1 MRTEEFNHIIL
12 PMRSDLKAYALRLTE
27 SDDNAEDL
35 VQEVMLRLWDMRQN
49 IKAEDNLKA
58 LAITIMRNKFYDQC
72 RHEERNFTTDRV
84 MKVPIEDRRAEQRD
98 EVNLIKQI
106 VAQLPPL
113 QQQIFRMKEI
123 EGYTADEIMQITGC
137 TADNLRKNLSRAR
150 LKIRET
156 YMNIVKQ
163 NRTNKEGGKN
173 MNDEIKKIDEFKGIN
188 EITNTNEFKTIQ
200 DLLDK
205 YMDGATSNEEEAT
218 LRKYFEKHGN
228 DIPEEWESYRAL
240 FSYIGFEQMNLSQIL
255 KEEEKEID
263 KKEAPRSRWLKYFG
277 TSVAAAAIIAFLIV
291 GIQKIAQP
299 QPECYAV
306 INGKV
311 YTDQE
316 FVHHEALNALE
327 DVSADSEDP
336 FSALDMMKQ

>member
-12 PMRSDLKAYALRLTE
+12 PMRSNLKAYALRLTE

-72 RHEERNFTTDRV
+72 RHEERNFTTDKV
-84 MKVPIEDRRAEQRD
+84 MEVPIEDRRAEQRD
-98 EVNLIKQI
+98 EVNLIRQI
-106 VAQLPPL
+106 VAWLPPL

-163 NRTNKEGGKN
+163 NK
-173 MNDEIKKIDEFKGIN
+173 IKK
-188 EITNTNEFKTIQ
+188 
-200 DLLDK
+200 
-205 YMDGATSNEEEAT
+205 
-218 LRKYFEKHGN
+218 
-228 DIPEEWESYRAL
+228 
-240 FSYIGFEQMNLSQIL
+240 
-255 KEEEKEID
+255 EEK
-263 KKEAPRSRWLKYFG
+263 L
-277 TSVAAAAIIAFLIV
+277 
-291 GIQKIAQP
+291 
-299 QPECYAV
+299 
-306 INGKV
+306 
-311 YTDQE
+311 
-316 FVHHEALNALE
+316 
-327 DVSADSEDP
+327 
-336 FSALDMMKQ
+336 

>member
-1 MRTEEFNHIIL
+1 MRTEEFKHIIL
-12 PMRSDLKAYALRLTE
+12 PMRSNLKAYALRLTE

-72 RHEERNFTTDRV
+72 RHEERNFTTDKV
-84 MKVPIEDRRAEQRD
+84 MEVPIEDRRD
-98 EVNLIKQI
+98 EVNLIRQI

-163 NRTNKEGGKN
+163 NK
-173 MNDEIKKIDEFKGIN
+173 IKK
-188 EITNTNEFKTIQ
+188 
-200 DLLDK
+200 
-205 YMDGATSNEEEAT
+205 
-218 LRKYFEKHGN
+218 
-228 DIPEEWESYRAL
+228 
-240 FSYIGFEQMNLSQIL
+240 
-255 KEEEKEID
+255 EEK
-263 KKEAPRSRWLKYFG
+263 L
-277 TSVAAAAIIAFLIV
+277 
-291 GIQKIAQP
+291 
-299 QPECYAV
+299 
-306 INGKV
+306 
-311 YTDQE
+311 
-316 FVHHEALNALE
+316 
-327 DVSADSEDP
+327 
-336 FSALDMMKQ
+336 

>member
-49 IKAEDNLKA
+49 IQAEDNLKA

-72 RHEERNFTTDRV
+72 RHEERNYTTDKV
-84 MKVPIEDRRAEQRD
+84 MEVPIEDRRAEQRD
-98 EVNLIKQI
+98 EVNLIKLI

-137 TADNLRKNLSRAR
+137 TADNLRKNLSPSPTQNQRD
-150 LKIRET
+150 LYEYRET
-156 YMNIVKQ
+156 EQ
-163 NRTNKEGGKN
+163 NKEGGKV
-173 MNDEIKKIDEFKGIN
+173 MNDEIKR
-188 EITNTNEFKTIQ
+188 IQ
-200 DLLDK
+200 NLLDK

-218 LRKYFEKHGN
+218 LRKYFEEHAN

-255 KEEEKEID
+255 KEEEKEED
-263 KKEAPRSRWLKYFG
+263 FEKKDIEKEEIPKKKASRSRWLKYFG

-291 GIQKIAQP
+291 GIQKIIQP

-306 INGKV
+306 IDGKV

-316 FVHHEALNALE
+316 FVHNEALDALE